1 MLGIGKDSGNVR
13 QNIEKGGDFMENV
26 KFTKRE
32 LGIIYDTISLYMDM
46 NPIQSDEDIKDYDEM
61 NEILAKCF
69 KVLDK

>member
-1 MLGIGKDSGNVR
+1 MKNV
-13 QNIEKGGDFMENV
+13 N
-26 KFTKRE
+26 FTKRE